1 MGNTVSLKFT
11 LNDDGSIDAATGR
24 VKKLNQELAQTKKLA
39 PAATRGAGS
48 ENVEYG
54 RGRGAMGATG
64 AGARNFA
71 NEAQGLGGLV
81 RLYAT
86 YAANLF
92 AVTAAFKALS
102 DAMDTTNMVQGLNQL
117 SAASGQSLG
126 SLSKQ
131 FSDASGGAISFRE
144 AMEAT
149 AKGTA
154 AGLTS
159 KQMMQLGDVAKKASQ
174 ALGINMPDAVSRLTR
189 GISKLEPELLDE
201 LGLFTKVGKATEDYA
216 RRVGKSV
223 DSLTDFE
230 RRQAFANAVLKE
242 GNDKFSEIN
251 IPTNPYD
258 KLAASLKNVGQQIL
272 EVVNKYL
279 TPLVELLANS
289 PTGLAVGIGFL
300 AKMVVSSALP
310 AIRNYREELKNTAE
324 EAKKFADTRA
334 TLAKAAMDARKKEIM
349 ARSDAKA
356 EAATE
361 AISTAETAL
370 KTAMSGRIRK
380 DVRAILDKTPLDV
393 TDKELDKL
401 DKLGSKLKN
410 VDNVYNNLAKTI
422 REAKTANQQYIDL
435 DKKLTKEVEQPGRF
449 SAAGKAIRDAEMAR
463 RKAASSGIIS
473 GAGES
478 AAIEG
483 LGPAFSKAMGQIK
496 TEKLGL
502 VRSIITGIGVVA
514 NIAAVA
520 VTRLA
525 SALNTAF
532 MVVAILTT
540 AYEIF
545 EGIFGG
551 NSKQVDVFKDKL
563 EDLEAT
569 TKTAADTNRKYA
581 DSLSGQK
588 IIAQADAFG
597 NLVDSINSVT
607 QAYKDAQDASTWWDR
622 FTDNIAGL
630 FGKSLSDKI
639 AAQLSSSINTA
650 LNTISSPELKQATED
665 QIKQLLNIKD
675 ISEAKSALKKIE
687 DSPEFDKTNAA
698 LKKILDTAKSKSQE
712 LALPIRAVKDGFD
725 QLQKSYDEF
734 SNSLINKDP
743 FTKFGLELLQ
753 QTNNLKKAFADP
765 TNQLAV
771 LNDLLKDTSKLN
783 AFPPESRA
791 GLLQAAKDTQGL
803 NEELEQARKLMNID
817 VGGAQGFAKEQILK
831 LKVEGSERFA
841 IATEK
846 LKSINENLTTGLN
859 ASMVQ
864 GFKLIEA
871 PLTRAYQQANIDV
884 AKTLVSALPKTPE
897 SVAFQTKLDV
907 QVIDLRK
914 QEITEMRNLVNAIT
928 LDRISREEIALDEK
942 LKTATS
948 DTAREKLLEEKKP
961 LEQQRR
967 ALRGDMTLGKDG
979 EVVSP
984 EAARIIANQVGY
996 RSQIAGLNAQQ
1007 QSIVMGGIVKEIEAG
1022 YAQAK
1027 VVLQQELDSLAA
1039 QNKAFYASVEFQGL
1053 SPLAQEAERAR
1064 RQAQETQRAGVIS
1077 DLGPMQG
1084 MAVGQS
1090 IAEQAAQSKTL
1101 SVENRKQL
1109 IKLGNDAVNLSSR
1122 ELTVNQ
1128 GNRDTTAK
1136 TLELELARAQS
1147 IKAIVL
1153 DMEHAADLEAFRL
1166 KNAELS
1172 MNQSQNILAE
1182 ELSYLQAKREQGML
1196 SEQQYLNE
1204 SKVLTTKQLQAD
1216 LDRRIFELNKSRN
1229 QELDALQKKMVD
1241 LGPDG
1246 DPKELERLTN
1256 LKNAT
1261 DTYYNTSISNEKSLY
1276 DLKLRTKALTESLT
1290 DRQRAYGD
1298 IFQKTFDGMAD
1309 ALLNFVT
1316 TGKLN
1321 YKDLINSMLSDLARY
1336 ELRLQTTALYQAM
1349 RPGLMNFL
1357 SPFASQG
1364 AAGAVSSDV
1373 ISVEGAVNAKGGV
1386 YDAGVKMF
1394 AKGGTFT
1401 NGIVDSPTLFKF
1413 AKGTGLMGEAGPEA
1427 IMPLKRDGNGNLG
1440 VRANAQKTEVVVNNY
1455 GNDKATA
1462 TETVDSRGNRRIE
1475 VTVGDMTAGEIS
1487 RSGSGPQ
1494 RAIRNTFGIQPKLI
1508 RR

>member
-1 MGNTVSLKFT
+1 MANTVNLKFT
-11 LNDDGSIDAATGR
+11 LSDDGTIAGATAR
-24 VKKLNQELAQTKKLA
+24 VKQLNSELAQTKKLA
-39 PAATRGAGS
+39 PAAMRGAG
-48 ENVEYG
+48 ENIEYG

-64 AGARNFA
+64 AGARDFA

-81 RLYAT
+81 RVYAT

-92 AVTAAFKALS
+92 AVTAAFQGLR

-131 FSDASGGAISFRE
+131 FADASGGAISFRE

-154 AGLTS
+154 AGLTT
-159 KQMMQLGDVAKKASQ
+159 KQMMQLGDVARKASQ

-272 EVVNKYL
+272 EVINKYL

-289 PTGLAVGIGFL
+289 PTGLAIGIGLL
-300 AKMVVSSALP
+300 AKAVVGSALP
-310 AIRNYREELKNTAE
+310 AIKNYREGLKSAAE
-324 EAKKFADTRA
+324 EAKNFANTRA
-334 TLAKAAMDARKKEIM
+334 DLAKAAMDARKKEIM
-349 ARSDAKA
+349 AGSDAKA
-356 EAATE
+356 EAATN
-361 AISTAETAL
+361 AITAAESSL

-380 DVRAILDKTPLDV
+380 DVRAILDKTPLEV

-410 VDNVYNNLAKTI
+410 VDNVYSNLSRSI
-422 REAKTANQQYIDL
+422 REAKKANQEYIEL
-435 DKKLTKEVEQPGRF
+435 DKKLTKEVESPGAF
-449 SAAGKAIRDAEMAR
+449 TAAGKAIRDAEAAR
-463 RKAASSGIIS
+463 RRAATSGIIS
-473 GAGES
+473 GAGET

-483 LGPAFSKAMGQIK
+483 LGPAFSQAMAQIK
-496 TEKLGL
+496 TEKLGV
-502 VRSIITGIGVVA
+502 VRSTLTGIAAAA
-514 NIAAVA
+514 NIATVA
-520 VTRLA
+520 ITRLG
-525 SALNTAF
+525 SAINKALII
-532 MVVAILTT
+532 VAIFTT
-540 AYEIF
+540 AYEIL

-551 NSKQVDVFKDKL
+551 NSKQVDAFKDKL
-563 EDLEAT
+563 EGLEAT
-569 TKTAADTNRKYA
+569 TKTATDTNTKYA
-581 DSLSGQK
+581 ASLSGQK
-588 IIAQADAFG
+588 IIAQADAFS

-639 AAQLSSSINTA
+639 ALQLSKSIYTA
-650 LNTISSPELKQATED
+650 LNTISSPELREATEA

-675 ISEAKSALKKIE
+675 LSEARGALKKLE

-698 LKKILDTAKSKSQE
+698 LNKILDTAKTRSQE
-712 LALPIRAVKDGFD
+712 LALPIRAVKDGFT
-725 QLQKSYDEF
+725 QLQKSFDEF
-734 SNSLINKDP
+734 SNSLLNKDP
-743 FTKFGLELLQ
+743 FTKFGLDLLQ
-753 QTNNLKKAFADP
+753 QTSNLQKAFADP

-771 LNDLLKDTSKLN
+771 LNDLLKDTSQLN

-791 GLLQAAKDTQGL
+791 ALLQAAKDTQGL
-803 NEELEQARKLMNID
+803 NEELAQARKLMNID
-817 VGGAQGFAKEQILK
+817 VGGAQGFAKEQLVK

-846 LKSINENLTTGLN
+846 LKSISENLTSGLN

-897 SVAFQTKLDV
+897 GVAFQTKLDI

-928 LDRISREEIALDEK
+928 LDRISREEIALDERI
-942 LKTATS
+942 KTATS

-961 LEQQRR
+961 LEQQKR
-967 ALRGDMTLGKDG
+967 ALRGDMSLGKGG

-984 EAARIIANQVGY
+984 EAARILANQVGY
-996 RSQIAGLNAQQ
+996 RSQLAGLNAQQ

-1084 MAVGQS
+1084 VAVGQS

-1101 SVENRKQL
+1101 STENRKEL
-1109 IKLGNDAVNLSSR
+1109 VKLGNDAVNLASR

-1128 GNRDTTAK
+1128 ANRDTLARTA
-1136 TLELELARAQS
+1136 ELELARNQT
-1147 IKAIVL
+1147 IKGIVL
-1153 DMEHAADLEAFRL
+1153 QMEQAADLEAFRL

-1172 MNQSQNILAE
+1172 MTQNQNRLSE
-1182 ELSYLQAKREQGML
+1182 ELSYLQARREQSML
-1196 SEQQYLNE
+1196 SEQQYLDE
-1204 SKVLTTKQLQAD
+1204 AKILTTKQLQAD
-1216 LDRRIFELNKSRN
+1216 LDRRLFDLEKNRA
-1229 QELDALQKKMVD
+1229 QELEALQKKMVD

-1246 DPKELERLTN
+1246 DPKELERLTK

-1261 DTYYNTSISNEKSLY
+1261 DAYYNASITNEKELY
-1276 DLKLRTKALTESLT
+1276 DLKVRTKDLTDSLT
-1290 DRQRAYGD
+1290 ARQIAYAD
-1298 IFQKTFDGMAD
+1298 IFQKSFEGMAD
-1309 ALLNFVT
+1309 AMVDFVK

-1321 YKDLINSMLSDLARY
+1321 FKGLIDSMLTDLLRY
-1336 ELRLQTTALYQAM
+1336 ELRMQAVALYQAV
-1349 RPGLMNFL
+1349 RPGLMSFL
-1357 SPFASQG
+1357 NPFASQG
-1364 AAGAVSSDV
+1364 AAGAVTM
-1373 ISVEGAVNAKGGV
+1373 EGNTTMLGTIAAKGKV
-1386 YDAGVKMF
+1386 YDSGVEMF

-1401 NGIVDSPTLFKF
+1401 NGIVNSPTLFKF

-1427 IMPLKRDGNGNLG
+1427 IMPLKRDSNGTLG

-1455 GNDKATA
+1455 SGEKAEA
-1462 TETVDSRGNRRIE
+1462 KETVDSRGNRRIE

-1494 RAIRNTFGIQPKLI
+1494 KAMRSTFGIQPKLI